1 MTRQTEREREKER
14 ERERERERVGKGVF
28 RWRWLL
34 SKDLARRGN
43 KKNLNPSTWYM
54 ELGPRWRLYDEP
66 NKNSRERMREREK
79 RNRDRDPQHGI
90 GARLKLFLCVVW
102 IRRV

>member
-1 MTRQTEREREKER
+1 
-14 ERERERERVGKGVF
+14 
-28 RWRWLL
+28 
-34 SKDLARRGN
+34 
-43 KKNLNPSTWYM
+43 M